1 MAQRRSPRDVTT
13 PRDRAGVVDHDRGW
27 ELWTDM
33 VRYYP
38 SGVHR
43 RRLIAE
49 WIAPIAP
56 AEILDVGCGPGVMV
70 DYLHT
75 RFPTARFAGCDNAAQ
90 TIADNR
96 RRLPWCR
103 FEVVDIGREK
113 LDDQFDVVVCSEV
126 LEHVFDDDR
135 ALAHLASM
143 TKRYLM
149 LTVPS
154 GPLYPLEAGFGHL
167 RHYDLA
173 TFCRFVESHGLRVV
187 RAESWGFPF
196 MTAFKAAAN
205 LRPNT
210 TMAGFGAG
218 RWSLP
223 KKLFGAALTSLFYLN
238 VRNRGP
244 QLLVLASR

>member
-1 MAQRRSPRDVTT
+1 MRAEVIT
-13 PRDRAGVVDHDRGW
+13 PRDAQGRVDHNVGW
-27 ELWTDM
+27 KLWTDM

-49 WIAPIAP
+49 WIAPLSP
-56 AEILDVGCGPGVMV
+56 TEILDVGCGPGVMV
-70 DYLHT
+70 DHLHA
-75 RFPTARFAGCDNAAQ
+75 RFPSARFAGCDNAAQ

-113 LDDQFDVVVCSEV
+113 LDAQFDVVVCSEV
-126 LEHVFDDDR
+126 LEHVADDAR
-135 ALAHLASM
+135 AMAHLASM
-143 TKRYLM
+143 TRRYLM

-167 RHYDLA
+167 RHYELA
-173 TFCRFVESHGLRVV
+173 SFCRFVESYGLRVL
-187 RAESWGFPF
+187 RAEAWGFPW

-205 LRPNT
+205 LRPSQ

-218 RWSLP
+218 RWSWP
-223 KKLFGAALTSLFYLN
+223 KKLFGAALTALFYANLP
-238 VRNRGP
+238 RRGP
-244 QLLVLASR
+244 QLLVLASRE